1 MPLLQCVLLC
11 VTAVQYARSGPAA
24 ASRRAQPA
32 PDTNAVVQQAVERVL
47 DSALANRAF
56 PGAIAVIGNRR
67 GIIAEYAVGHLDWA
81 PSPAPDMHTMWDL
94 ASLTKVVGVTTGL
107 MQLVAEGKVAIDAP
121 VQRYLPNW
129 TGPHKE
135 LVTVRHLLTHTAG
148 LPAFEPYD
156 RQTHNADSMATLM
169 FGTPVDTL
177 PGVRMVYSDI
187 GGYLM
192 GRIIESVSGERLDR
206 YVRKHIFEPLGMF
219 DTMYQPPESLWYRVA
234 PTEFDSTRGGL
245 LRGRVHDERAYY
257 LGGISGHAGLFST
270 AADLARFAR
279 MMLNGGTLEGRRF
292 LPADVIEK
300 FTAKTLVA
308 DRALGWQKPNGTN
321 SAGHLMSD
329 RAFGHTGFT
338 GTSIWMDPTNDVFV
352 ILLTNRVDP
361 TRANNKI
368 GRVRVALA
376 DSVMSHIH

>member
-1 MPLLQCVLLC
+1 MPHRAQ
-11 VTAVQYARSGPAA
+11 QYADARAA
-24 ASRRAQPA
+24 E
-32 PDTNAVVQQAVERVL
+32 PDSIVQRAVEHVL

-56 PGAIAVIGNRR
+56 PGAIAVVGNKR
-67 GIIAEYAVGHLDWA
+67 GITAEYAVGHLDWA
-81 PSPAPDMHTMWDL
+81 PSPRPDMHTIWDL
-94 ASLTKVVGVTTGL
+94 ASLTKVVGVTTAM
-107 MQLVAEGKVAIDAP
+107 MQLVAEGKVDVNAP
-121 VQRYLPNW
+121 VQRYLPDW
-129 TGPHKE
+129 TGPHNN

-169 FGTPVDTL
+169 FGTPMDTL

-192 GRIIESVSGERLDR
+192 GRIIERVSGERLDL
-206 YVRKHIFEPLGMF
+206 YVHTHIFQPLGMF

-270 AADLARFAR
+270 ASDLARFAR

-292 LPADVIEK
+292 LPSDVIEH
-300 FTAKTLVA
+300 FTAKTLVS

-321 SAGHLMSD
+321 SAGHRMSD

-338 GTSIWMDPTNDVFV
+338 GTSIWMDPTNDVFI

-361 TRANNKI
+361 TRANGKI

>member
-1 MPLLQCVLLC
+1 MRRPIHPATDTVA
-11 VTAVQYARSGPAA
+11 AVQH
-24 ASRRAQPA
+24 
-32 PDTNAVVQQAVERVL
+32 AVETVL
-47 DSALANRAF
+47 DTALANRAF
-56 PGAIAVIGNRR
+56 PGGIAVVGDRH

-81 PSPAPDMHTMWDL
+81 PSPAPDMHTIWDL

-135 LVTVRHLLTHTAG
+135 LVTVRHLLTHTGG

-169 FGTPVDTL
+169 FGTPLDTL

-206 YVRKHIFEPLGMF
+206 YVHTHIFQPLGMF

-245 LRGRVHDERAYY
+245 LHGRVHDERAYY

-279 MMLNGGTLEGRRF
+279 MMLNGGTLDGRRF
-292 LPADVIEK
+292 LPADVIEE
-300 FTAKTLVA
+300 FTAKKLVA

-352 ILLTNRVDP
+352 ILLTNRVNP